1 MNEFFLLGWGGMGVG
16 GRGFFFHRYFFLKKG
31 KGKDGPDTASIYFR
45 YTSMLQFFILM
56 RGDFISL
63 HFKILRYYY
72 CIRNNKHGGAVLSI
86 PLRLG

>member
-1 MNEFFLLGWGGMGVG
+1 MNSFCWDGVG
-16 GRGFFFHRYFFLKKG
+16 WESEGEVFFFIDIFFK